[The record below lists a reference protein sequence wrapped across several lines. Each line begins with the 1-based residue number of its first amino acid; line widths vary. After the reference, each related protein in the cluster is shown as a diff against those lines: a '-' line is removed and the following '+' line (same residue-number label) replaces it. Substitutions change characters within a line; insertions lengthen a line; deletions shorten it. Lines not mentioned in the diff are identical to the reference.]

1 MSKVLISMLLF
12 RVWNHLFLCKRLD
25 PQEVMCRFC
34 KKSYVP
40 SKKISDHINKNL
52 HVPIKTFKPSLRG
65 EINMGEKI
73 H

>member
-1 MSKVLISMLLF
+1 MSKVLISILPF
-12 RVWNHLFLCKRLD
+12 CVWNHLFLCKRLD
-25 PQEVMCRFC
+25 PQEVMCHFC

-52 HVPIKTFKPSLRG
+52 YVSIETFKSSLRG
-65 EINMGEKI
+65 EINTGEKI